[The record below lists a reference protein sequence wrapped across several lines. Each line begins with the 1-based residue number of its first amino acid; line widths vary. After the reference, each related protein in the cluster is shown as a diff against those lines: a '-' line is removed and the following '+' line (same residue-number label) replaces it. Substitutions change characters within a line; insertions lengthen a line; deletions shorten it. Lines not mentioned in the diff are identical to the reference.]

1 MCFLLRKF
9 SGPGIR
15 SLRSS
20 RVNEGNSSL
29 VILAAVRVYQ
39 YTVCM
44 LRKPK
49 AHNKQTLNAMRLK
62 DLQGVHLPSLS
73 PLSTKIGRV
82 QTWLLFFDCQRLFYM
97 QPYGKRQKA
106 DAFLKSGRLLKTSK
120 KAQLPTPFWV
130 QFSQLFRKAL
140 GDVKRLF
147 DSWPIRTSRVG
158 TSVPSLVTFYL
169 SYRCPQN
176 WQRWTRYLLKHL
188 LLPCRITLNYTT
200 WVTKDTQIYG

>member
-82 QTWLLFFDCQRLFYM
+82 QT
-97 QPYGKRQKA
+97 
-106 DAFLKSGRLLKTSK
+106 
-120 KAQLPTPFWV
+120 
-130 QFSQLFRKAL
+130 
-140 GDVKRLF
+140 
-147 DSWPIRTSRVG
+147 
-158 TSVPSLVTFYL
+158 
-169 SYRCPQN
+169 
-176 WQRWTRYLLKHL
+176 
-188 LLPCRITLNYTT
+188 
-200 WVTKDTQIYG
+200 